1 MTDKPK
7 RKLPL
12 RGATEARVHSPL
24 LKGASR
30 YKEVLEM
37 VERLK
42 MDKLM
47 PYQEWVLKDMMS
59 VDKKNNYRRK
69 TCLLLISRQNGKSHL
84 GRVRV
89 IWGMFYG
96 DEKKLI
102 IMSANRAT
110 SLMLFREIAWT
121 IESTPE
127 LKAMTKAIRY
137 ANGGERIELLNGATL
152 DVISDNSSSPRGRTA
167 DFLWIDEIRE
177 ISEDGYK
184 AAVPV
189 TRARA
194 NAQTFLTS
202 NAGDHFSSV
211 LNGLVERAKDYP
223 PETYGYYEYSAP
235 QYCKIDIASDSFWR
249 TAVAPSNPALSYI
262 ITKESIEEAIATNPI
277 EQTRTETLCQ
287 WIDSLQS
294 PWPHGILEET
304 SDNTLEMSPGAYT
317 VFGFDTSPSKR
328 HGSLVAGQLLPDGRI
343 GIGILETY
351 SSQMAIDELKMAAS
365 IKAWCDLYHPRLVCF
380 DKYATQT
387 IADRL
392 KQSGVVVEDVSGQ
405 QFYKACGDLLEG
417 LVNKRV
423 VHNGMP
429 ELIQQFNNCA
439 AKVNDSAWRIIKRK
453 SAGDISAI
461 IGVAMVV
468 SKLML
473 PEPKPQ
479 IYSQTRRLCLS
490 NYLTNGIL
498 YVYGYLFA

>member
-12 RGATEARVHSPL
+12 RGATEPRVHSPV
-24 LKGASR
+24 LKGKSRAS
-30 YKEVLEM
+30 EVLEM
-37 VERLK
+37 IERLK
-42 MDKLM
+42 MDELM
-47 PYQEWVLKDMMS
+47 PYQKHVLNQMLM
-59 VDKKNNYRRK
+59 VDKKNQYRIK
-69 TCLLLISRQNGKSHL
+69 TALLLISRQNGKSFL

-96 DEKKLI
+96 GEKKII

-177 ISEDGYK
+177 ISTDGYK

-202 NAGDHFSSV
+202 NAGDHFSEV
-211 LNGLVERAKDYP
+211 LNVLVERAKDYP

-235 QYCKIDIASDSFWR
+235 QYCKIDISSDLFWR
-249 TAVAPSNPALSYI
+249 TAVAPSNPALGFT

-317 VFGFDTSPSKR
+317 VFGFDVSPSR
-328 HGSLVAGQLLPDGRI
+328 RNGSLVAGQLLPDGRI

-365 IKAWCDLYHPRLVCF
+365 IKSWCDLYKPRLVCF

-387 IADRL
+387 ISDRL
-392 KQSGVVVEDVSGQ
+392 TQSGVICEDVSGQ

-417 LVNKRV
+417 LVNHRV

-461 IGVAMVV
+461 IGVAMTV

-473 PEPKPQ
+473 PAPKPQ
-479 IYSQTRRLCLS
+479 IYS
-490 NYLTNGIL
+490 
-498 YVYGYLFA
+498 

>member
-30 YKEVLEM
+30 YKEILDM
-37 VERLK
+37 IERLK

-59 VDKKNNYRRK
+59 VDKKNSYRRK
-69 TCLLLISRQNGKSHL
+69 TCLLLISRQNGKSFL

-89 IWGMFYG
+89 IWGMYYG
-96 DEKKLI
+96 GEKKLI

-211 LNGLVERAKDYP
+211 LNSLVERAKDYP
-223 PETYGYYEYSAP
+223 PETFGYYEYSAP
-235 QYCKIDIASDSFWR
+235 QYCKIDISLDSFWR
-249 TAVAPSNPALSYI
+249 DAVAPSNPALSFT

-294 PWPHGILEET
+294 PWPHGVLEET
-304 SDNTLEMSPGAYT
+304 SDNTLEMTVGAYT
-317 VFGFDTSPSKR
+317 VFGFDVSPSR
-328 HGSLVAGQLLPDGRI
+328 RNASLVAGQLLPDGRI

-365 IKAWCDLYHPRLVCF
+365 IKSWCDIYRPRLVCY

-392 KQSGVVVEDVSGQ
+392 SQSGVVCEDVSGQ
-405 QFYKACGDLLEG
+405 QFYKACGDFLEG
-417 LVNKRV
+417 LVNHRV
-423 VHNGMP
+423 VHNGMA
-429 ELIQQFNNCA
+429 EFIQQMNNCA

-453 SAGDISAI
+453 SAGDISAP
-461 IGVAMVV
+461 IGLAMCV

-473 PEPKPQ
+473 PEPKPA
-479 IYSQTRRLCLS
+479 IYS
-490 NYLTNGIL
+490 
-498 YVYGYLFA
+498 

>member
-1 MTDKPK
+1 MTTTPK
-7 RKLPL
+7 KKLPL
-12 RGATEARVHSPL
+12 RGATQPRVHSPI
-24 LKGASR
+24 LKGKSRAS
-30 YKEVLEM
+30 EVFEM
-37 VERLK
+37 IDRLK

-47 PYQEWVLKDMMS
+47 PYQEWVLNQMMM
-59 VDKKNNYRRK
+59 VDKKNQYRVK
-69 TCLLLISRQNGKSHL
+69 TALLLISRQNGKSFL
-84 GRVRV
+84 GRVRI

-96 DEKKLI
+96 GEKKLI

-110 SLMLFREIAWT
+110 SLMLFREIAWV

-167 DFLWIDEIRE
+167 DYLWIDEIRE
-177 ISEDGYK
+177 ISPDGYK

-202 NAGDHFSSV
+202 NAGDHFSEV
-211 LNGLVERAKDYP
+211 LNTLVERAKEYP

-235 QYCKIDIASDSFWR
+235 QYCKIDISSEAFWR
-249 TAVAPSNPALSYI
+249 DAVAPSNPALGFT

-294 PWPHGILEET
+294 PFPFGILEET
-304 SDNTLEMSPGAYT
+304 SDNTLEMTTGAYT

-328 HGSLVAGQLLPDGRI
+328 YGSLVAGQLLPDGRI

-365 IKAWCDLYHPRLVCF
+365 IKSWCDLYKPRLVCF

-392 KQSGVVVEDVSGQ
+392 KQAGIMVEDVSGQ

-461 IGVAMVV
+461 IGVAMIV

-479 IYSQTRRLCLS
+479 IYS
-490 NYLTNGIL
+490 
-498 YVYGYLFA
+498 

>member
-1 MTDKPK
+1 
-7 RKLPL
+7 
-12 RGATEARVHSPL
+12 
-24 LKGASR
+24 
-30 YKEVLEM
+30 M
-37 VERLK
+37 VDRLK

-47 PYQEWVLKDMMS
+47 PYQEFVLKDMMAVNAKGS
-59 VDKKNNYRRK
+59 YRRK
-69 TCLLLISRQNGKSHL
+69 TSLLLISRQNGKSHL

-96 DEKKLI
+96 GEKKVI

-110 SLMLFREIAWT
+110 SLMLFREIAWI

-127 LKAMTKAIRY
+127 LKTMTKAIRY
-137 ANGGERIELLNGATL
+137 ANGGERIELLNGSTL

-223 PETYGYYEYSAP
+223 PETFGYYEYSAP
-235 QYCKIDIASDSFWR
+235 QYCKIDITSDYFWR
-249 TAVAPSNPALSYI
+249 EAVAPSNPALGWI
-262 ITKESIEEAIATNPI
+262 ITRESIEEAIATNPI

-294 PWPHGILEET
+294 PWPHGVLEET
-304 SDNTLEMSPGAYT
+304 SDNTLEMAVGAYT
-317 VFGFDTSPSKR
+317 VFAFDVSPSR
-328 HGSLVAGQLLPDGRI
+328 RNGSLVAGQLLPDGRI

-365 IKAWCDLYHPRLVCF
+365 IKAWCDIYKPRLVCY

-392 KQSGVVVEDVSGQ
+392 SQAGVMTEDVSGQ

-417 LVNKRV
+417 LVNHRV
-423 VHNGMP
+423 VHNGQA
-429 ELIQQFNNCA
+429 ELIQQMNNCA

-453 SAGDISAI
+453 SAGDISAP
-461 IGVAMVV
+461 IGLAMVV

-473 PEPKPQ
+473 PAPKPQ
-479 IYSQTRRLCLS
+479 I
-490 NYLTNGIL
+490 I
-498 YVYGYLFA
+498 A

>member
-1 MTDKPK
+1 MTNKTK
-7 RKLPL
+7 TSQPL
-12 RGATEARVHSPL
+12 RGATEPRVHSPL
-24 LKGASR
+24 LKGKSR
-30 YKEVLEM
+30 AGEVLEM
-37 VERLK
+37 IERLK
-42 MDKLM
+42 MDELM
-47 PYQEWVLKDMMS
+47 PYQKFVLNQMLM
-59 VDKKNNYRRK
+59 VNKKNQYRIK
-69 TCLLLISRQNGKSHL
+69 TALLLISRQNGKSHL
-84 GRVRV
+84 GRVRI

-96 DEKKLI
+96 GEKKLI

-110 SLMLFREIAWT
+110 SLMLFREIAWI

-223 PETYGYYEYSAP
+223 PETFGYYEYSAP
-235 QYCKIDIASDSFWR
+235 QYCKIDITSDYFWKS
-249 TAVAPSNPALSYI
+249 AVAPSNPALGYI

-294 PWPHGILEET
+294 PWPHGVLEET
-304 SDNTLEMSPGAYT
+304 SDNTLEMSVGAYT
-317 VFGFDTSPSKR
+317 VFAFDVSPSR
-328 HGSLVAGQLLPDGRI
+328 RNGSLVAGQILPDGRI

-365 IKAWCDLYHPRLVCF
+365 IKAWCDIYKPRLVCF

-392 KQSGVVVEDVSGQ
+392 SQAGVMTEDVSGQ

-417 LVNKRV
+417 LVNHRV
-423 VHNGMP
+423 VHNGQA
-429 ELIQQFNNCA
+429 ELIQQMNNCA

-453 SAGDISAI
+453 SAGDISAP
-461 IGVAMVV
+461 IGLAMVV

-473 PEPKPQ
+473 PAPKPQ
-479 IYSQTRRLCLS
+479 I
-490 NYLTNGIL
+490 I
-498 YVYGYLFA
+498 A

>member
-7 RKLPL
+7 KAQPL
-12 RGATEARVHSPL
+12 RGATEPRVHSPL
-24 LKGASR
+24 LKGKSR
-30 YKEVLEM
+30 AGEVLEM
-37 VERLK
+37 IKRLK
-42 MDKLM
+42 MDELM
-47 PYQEWVLKDMMS
+47 PYQKFVLNQMLM
-59 VDKKNNYRRK
+59 VNKKNQYRIK
-69 TCLLLISRQNGKSHL
+69 TALLLISRQNGKSHL
-84 GRVRV
+84 GRVRI

-96 DEKKLI
+96 GEKKLI

-110 SLMLFREIAWT
+110 SLMLFREIAWI

-223 PETYGYYEYSAP
+223 PETFGYYEYSAP
-235 QYCKIDIASDSFWR
+235 QYCKIDITSDYFWR
-249 TAVAPSNPALSYI
+249 NAVAPSNPALNYI

-294 PWPHGILEET
+294 PWPHGVLEET
-304 SDNTLEMSPGAYT
+304 SDNTLEMAVGAYT
-317 VFGFDTSPSKR
+317 VFAFDVSPSR
-328 HGSLVAGQLLPDGRI
+328 RNGSLVAGQLLPDGRI

-365 IKAWCDLYHPRLVCF
+365 IKAWCDIYKPRLVCY

-392 KQSGVVVEDVSGQ
+392 SQAGVMTEDVSGQ

-417 LVNKRV
+417 LVNHRV
-423 VHNGMP
+423 VHNGQA
-429 ELIQQFNNCA
+429 ELIQQMNNCA

-453 SAGDISAI
+453 SAGDISAP
-461 IGVAMVV
+461 IGLAMVV

-473 PEPKPQ
+473 PAPKPQ
-479 IYSQTRRLCLS
+479 IIT
-490 NYLTNGIL
+490 
-498 YVYGYLFA
+498 

>member
-1 MTDKPK
+1 MTTKPK
-7 RKLPL
+7 KKQTL
-12 RGATEARVHSPL
+12 RGATKPRVHSPL
-24 LKGASR
+24 LTGKSR
-30 YKEVLEM
+30 SQEILDM
-37 VERLK
+37 IDRLK

-47 PYQEWVLKDMMS
+47 PYQEFILKDMMS
-59 VDKKNNYRRK
+59 VDKKNSYRRK

-96 DEKKLI
+96 SEKKLI

-110 SLMLFREIAWT
+110 SLMLFREIAWI

-177 ISEDGYK
+177 ISTEGYK

-202 NAGDHFSSV
+202 NAGDHFSEV
-211 LNGLVERAKDYP
+211 LNVLVERAKDYP
-223 PETYGYYEYSAP
+223 PETFGYYEYSAP
-235 QYCKIDIASDSFWR
+235 QYCKIDITSDAFWR
-249 TAVAPSNPALSYI
+249 DAVAPSNPALNYI

-294 PWPHGILEET
+294 PWPHGVLEET

-317 VFGFDTSPSKR
+317 VFAFDVSPSR
-328 HGSLVAGQLLPDGRI
+328 RNASLVAGQLLPDGRI

-365 IKAWCDLYHPRLVCF
+365 IKAWCDLYRPRLVCF

-392 KQSGVVVEDVSGQ
+392 SQAGVMCEDVSGQ
-405 QFYKACGDLLEG
+405 QFYKACGDFLEG
-417 LVNKRV
+417 LVNHRV
-423 VHNGMP
+423 VHNGME
-429 ELIQQFNNCA
+429 ELIQQMNNCA

-453 SAGDISAI
+453 SAGDISAP
-461 IGVAMVV
+461 IGLAMVV

-473 PEPKPQ
+473 PAPKPQ
-479 IYSQTRRLCLS
+479 IYS
-490 NYLTNGIL
+490 
-498 YVYGYLFA
+498 

>member
-7 RKLPL
+7 RVQPL
-12 RGATEARVHSPL
+12 RGATEPRVHSPL
-24 LKGASR
+24 LKGKSR
-30 YKEVLEM
+30 YKEILDM
-37 VERLK
+37 VDRLK

-47 PYQEWVLKDMMS
+47 PYQEFVLKDMMAVNAKGS
-59 VDKKNNYRRK
+59 YRRK
-69 TCLLLISRQNGKSHL
+69 TSLLLISRQNGKSHL

-96 DEKKLI
+96 GEKKVI

-110 SLMLFREIAWT
+110 SLMLFREIAWI

-137 ANGGERIELLNGATL
+137 ANGGERIELLNGSTL

-223 PETYGYYEYSAP
+223 PETFGYYEYSAP
-235 QYCKIDIASDSFWR
+235 QYCKIDITSDYFWKS
-249 TAVAPSNPALSYI
+249 AVAPSNPALGYI

-294 PWPHGILEET
+294 PWPHGVLEET
-304 SDNTLEMSPGAYT
+304 SDNTLEMAVGAYT
-317 VFGFDTSPSKR
+317 VFAFDVSPSR
-328 HGSLVAGQLLPDGRI
+328 RNGSLVAGQLLPDGRI

-365 IKAWCDLYHPRLVCF
+365 IKSWCDIYKPRLVCY

-392 KQSGVVVEDVSGQ
+392 SQAGVMTEDVSGQ

-417 LVNKRV
+417 LVNHRV
-423 VHNGMP
+423 VHNGQA
-429 ELIQQFNNCA
+429 ELIQQMNNCA

-453 SAGDISAI
+453 SAGDISAP
-461 IGVAMVV
+461 IGLAMVV

-473 PEPKPQ
+473 PAPKPQ
-479 IYSQTRRLCLS
+479 I
-490 NYLTNGIL
+490 I
-498 YVYGYLFA
+498 A

>member
-12 RGATEARVHSPL
+12 RGATEPRVHSPI
-24 LKGASR
+24 LKGKSR
-30 YKEVLEM
+30 AGEVLEM
-37 VERLK
+37 IERLK
-42 MDKLM
+42 MDELM
-47 PYQEWVLKDMMS
+47 PYQKFVLNQMLM
-59 VDKKNNYRRK
+59 VDKKNQYRIK
-69 TCLLLISRQNGKSHL
+69 TALLLISRQNGKSFL

-96 DEKKLI
+96 GEKKII

-211 LNGLVERAKDYP
+211 LNSLVERAKDYP

-235 QYCKIDIASDSFWR
+235 QYCKIDLSSETFWR
-249 TAVAPSNPALSYI
+249 TAVAPSNPALGYT

-277 EQTRTETLCQ
+277 EQTRTESLTQ

-294 PWPHGILEET
+294 PFPHGILEET

-392 KQSGVVVEDVSGQ
+392 KQSGVMVEDVSGQ

-417 LVNKRV
+417 LVNHRV

-453 SAGDISAI
+453 SSGDISAI
-461 IGVAMVV
+461 IGIAMVV

-479 IYSQTRRLCLS
+479 IYS
-490 NYLTNGIL
+490 
-498 YVYGYLFA
+498 